1 MSYGRW
7 IDSGMSLQ
15 ISALLEQVLQS
26 PRRQARRVVAI
37 AGPPASGKST
47 LAAGLVAALGGAGV
61 HSQLVPMDGFHLD
74 NRILSGRGILDRKG
88 SPPSFDVM
96 GLLRLVQVL
105 GTSQELYYPLFD
117 RTRDLCVADAGHI
130 APECDTI
137 VIEGNYLLMDA
148 PIWCDMIEYWDLAVE
163 LSCTEAELEARLIQR
178 WLDHGLTPEAARIRA
193 HRNDLPNA
201 RLVGQTVLRADVV
214 L

>member
-1 MSYGRW
+1 MSA
-7 IDSGMSLQ
+7 Q
-15 ISALLEQVLQS
+15 ITALLEQVLKS

-47 LAAGLVAALGGAGV
+47 LAAGLVKDIREVGV
-61 HSQLVPMDGFHLD
+61 NSQLVPMDGFHLD
-74 NRILSGRGILDRKG
+74 NRILGDRGILDRKG
-88 SPPSFDVM
+88 SPPSFDAI

-105 GTSQELYYPLFD
+105 GASQELFYPVFD
-117 RTRDLCVADAGHI
+117 RARDLSVAGAGHI

-148 PIWCDMIEYWDLAVE
+148 PIWRDMARYWDLSIQ
-163 LSCTEAELEARLIQR
+163 LTCSDDELEARLIKR

-193 HRNDLPNA
+193 QSNDLPNA
-201 RLVGQTVLRADVV
+201 RLVGQTALRADVV

>member
-1 MSYGRW
+1 MSA
-7 IDSGMSLQ
+7 Q
-15 ISALLEQVLQS
+15 ITALLEQVLKS

-47 LAAGLVAALGGAGV
+47 LAAGLVEAIRGAGV

-74 NRILSGRGILDRKG
+74 NRILGDRGILDRKG
-88 SPPSFDVM
+88 SPPSFDAI

-105 GTSQELYYPLFD
+105 GASQELYYPVFD
-117 RTRDLCVADAGHI
+117 RDRDLSVAGAGHI

-148 PIWCDMIEYWDLAVE
+148 PIWRDMARYWDLSIH
-163 LSCTEAELEARLIQR
+163 LSCDEAELEARLIQR
-178 WLDHGLTPEAARIRA
+178 WVDHGLAPEDARIRA
-193 HRNDLPNA
+193 HSNDLPNA
-201 RLVGQTVLRADVV
+201 RLVGQTALRADVV

>member
-1 MSYGRW
+1 MSA
-7 IDSGMSLQ
+7 Q
-15 ISALLEQVLQS
+15 ITALLEQVLQS

-47 LAAGLVAALGGAGV
+47 LAAGLVAALRGAGV
-61 HSQLVPMDGFHLD
+61 HNKLVPMDGFHLD
-74 NRILSGRGILDRKG
+74 NRILSDRGILGRKG
-88 SPPSFDVM
+88 SPPSFDAI

-105 GTSQELYYPLFD
+105 GASQELYYPVFD
-117 RTRDLCVADAGHI
+117 RARDLSVAGAGHI
-130 APECDTI
+130 ARECDTI

-148 PIWCDMIEYWDLAVE
+148 PIWRDMARYWDLSIH

-178 WLDHGLTPEAARIRA
+178 WVDQGLTPEAARIRA
-193 HRNDLPNA
+193 HNNDLPNA
-201 RLVGQTVLRADVV
+201 RLVGQTALRADVE

>member
-1 MSYGRW
+1 MS
-7 IDSGMSLQ
+7 SQ

-26 PRRQARRVVAI
+26 TRRRARRVVAI

-47 LAAGLVAALGGAGV
+47 LAAGLVAALRGAGV
-61 HSQLVPMDGFHLD
+61 HSQLVQMDGFHLD
-74 NRILSGRGILDRKG
+74 NRILSDRGILDRKG
-88 SPPSFDVM
+88 SPPSFDAI
-96 GLLRLVQVL
+96 GLLRLVQML

-117 RTRDLCVADAGHI
+117 RARDLCVAGAGYI
-130 APECDTI
+130 ASECDTI

-148 PIWCDMIEYWDLAVE
+148 PIWCDMVGYWDLSVQ
-163 LSCTEAELEARLIQR
+163 LSCTVAELEARLIQR

-193 HRNDLPNA
+193 HSNDLLNA
-201 RLVGQTVLRADVV
+201 QLVGQTALRADVV

>member
-1 MSYGRW
+1 MSA
-7 IDSGMSLQ
+7 Q
-15 ISALLEQVLQS
+15 ITALLEQVFQS

-47 LAAGLVAALGGAGV
+47 LAVGLVAALRGAGV

-74 NRILSGRGILDRKG
+74 NRILSDRGILDRKG
-88 SPPSFDVM
+88 SPPSFDAI

-105 GTSQELYYPLFD
+105 GASQELYYPIFD
-117 RTRDLCVADAGHI
+117 RARDLSVAGAGHI

-148 PIWCDMIEYWDLAVE
+148 PIWRDMASYWDLSIH
-163 LSCTEAELEARLIQR
+163 LSCDEAELEARLIQR
-178 WLDHGLTPEAARIRA
+178 WVDHGLAPEDARMRA
-193 HRNDLPNA
+193 HSNDLPNA
-201 RLVGQTVLRADVV
+201 RLVGQTALRADVV